1 MDWIKRELLT
11 GFQKLLTLGLERQ
24 PAAEVIPG
32 TVATWLETITHRR
45 VFDEQRDRPRFRAAF
60 IELAGRMKHWPTPQD
75 FLESLPA
82 LPAVRETPRLIS
94 EASVARAK
102 KAMAELDEMLRVK
115 EPAKPKKAP
124 TVATDDFPRCCEK
137 GTREQPV
144 CDDFRA
150 EGLAAHGPVRRFDK
164 AAGTLEAVKP

>member
-1 MDWIKRELLT
+1 M
-11 GFQKLLTLGLERQ
+11 ERQ

-32 TVATWLETITHRR
+32 TVATWFETITHRR

-60 IELAGRMKHWPTPQD
+60 LDLAGRVKHWPTPND

-82 LPAVRETPRLIS
+82 PQAVREAPRLVS
-94 EASVARAK
+94 EASQVKAK
-102 KAMAELDEMLRVK
+102 KAMAELGAMLRVN

-124 TVATDDFPRCCEK
+124 PLALNDFPRCCEK

-144 CDDFRA
+144 CDECRA
-150 EGLAAHGPVRRFDK
+150 EALAMHGPVTRFHEESSHD
-164 AAGTLEAVKP
+164 AA